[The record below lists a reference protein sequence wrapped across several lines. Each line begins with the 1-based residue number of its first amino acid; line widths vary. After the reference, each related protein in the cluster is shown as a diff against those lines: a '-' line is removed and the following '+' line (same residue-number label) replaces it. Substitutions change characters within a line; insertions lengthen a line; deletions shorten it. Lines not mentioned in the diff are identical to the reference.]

1 MQVNE
6 LYEIFCSLYECD
18 DWKMKLL
25 RWTFSE
31 DNVNYQTRTIYFS
44 KRGEFKDFVTDLI
57 NNHVDKT
64 EKKI

>member
-18 DWKMKLL
+18 GWKMKLL

-31 DNVNYQTRTIYFS
+31 DNVNY
-44 KRGEFKDFVTDLI
+44 
-57 NNHVDKT
+57 
-64 EKKI
+64 